1 VKIFLGGKER
11 GRVDGVV
18 PDCRRSASVVG
29 RWKGFLRYWTPS
41 RLEEILAAGGSGPGP
56 AGAANSGGSSGV
68 GRLVLLK
75 ESAADHVLTRK
86 DQTRHEAEKK
96 SLAKEQK
103 N

>member
-1 VKIFLGGKER
+1 MKIFLGGKER

-41 RLEEILAAGGSGPGP
+41 RLEEILAVGGSGPGP

-75 ESAADHVLTRK
+75 ESTDAGGWWNLPLTMC
-86 DQTRHEAEKK
+86 
-96 SLAKEQK
+96 
-103 N
+103 